1 MKTYTQFRD
10 GISNLLFQGWNIGD
24 PILPD
29 YRELIEYLEYEKSNL
44 TDDQSEDFMGQFK
57 IAMNVVSSYCFYV
70 KYKVK
75 NINKDNVNFD
85 QVKYIHYCIG
95 DITSKISTF
104 EEIKMLFVFSPH
116 QSSNIIVDSL
126 ILLSQL
132 PFDNDESRKQF
143 NQLVKYYQKLGDA
156 NVALKEVKLENPGSC
171 YIATM
176 AYGDYNHPQV
186 IYLREYRDK
195 KLLSH
200 IGGKLFVKFYY
211 WTSPYIV
218 LIFKKSPNVNRF
230 IRTVLD
236 YWISRKKS
244 KKSVTD
250 IKTSKF

>member
-10 GISNLLFQGWNIGD
+10 GISNLLFHGWNIGE

-29 YRELIEYLEYEKSNL
+29 YREIIEYLEFEKSNL
-44 TDDQSEDFMGQFK
+44 SDDQTEDFMGQFK

-75 NINKDNVNFD
+75 NINKDNVNLE

-95 DITSKISTF
+95 DITSKISSF

-116 QSSNIIVDSL
+116 QSSNIIVEAL

-143 NQLVKYYQKLGDA
+143 NQLVKYYQKMGDA
-156 NVALKEVKLENPGSC
+156 NDTLKEVKLDNPGSC

-186 IYLREYRDK
+186 IYLRNFRDR

-200 IGGKLFVKFYY
+200 VSGKLFVKFYY
-211 WTSPYIV
+211 TTSPYLV
-218 LIFKKSPNVNRF
+218 LIFKNSTRVNKF
-230 IRTVLD
+230 IRKILD
-236 YWISRKKS
+236 YWISRTKS
-244 KKSVTD
+244 KISVTD
-250 IKTSKF
+250 HNTSKF